1 MVNSTAEGGGVAE
14 LLPTQIALLRSLGVD
29 ARWAVIESPRLEFF
43 QFTKRLHNLVHN
55 AAEAHPT
62 AADRELYEHVN
73 RVEAE
78 ALAQHVQPRDIV
90 LVHDPQ
96 PLALGAYL
104 KEQLGVRAV
113 WRCHI
118 GVNEQ
123 SADTDVAWQFLEPW
137 AAQYDVTVFTLPE
150 YVPPFLRAKAHIIHP
165 SIDPLSHKNRDLSLH
180 TLVGILSDS
189 DLVDPHWPL
198 VAPPFEKRACRVQS
212 DGSLAPAR
220 TPEDIGLLARPIVT
234 QISRWDRL
242 KGFMPLLDAFA
253 LLKTR
258 LAQQPSGAE
267 RTGRRLEVAR
277 MVLAGPDPASV
288 ADDPEAVDVFAELTA
303 RYTGLPEAV
312 RRDIAIVT
320 LPMASRK
327 QNALMVNALQRASDV
342 IAQNSWREAFGLT
355 VAEAMWKRA
364 SVLGSNT
371 AAGVAFQI
379 RDRVDGRL
387 VEDPRDVDSLAHV
400 LAEMLGDTRHLEES
414 GRNGQQRVHDRF
426 LVFSELQLWLVLL
439 SELP

>member
-1 MVNSTAEGGGVAE
+1 
-14 LLPTQIALLRSLGVD
+14 
-29 ARWAVIESPRLEFF
+29 
-43 QFTKRLHNLVHN
+43 
-55 AAEAHPT
+55 
-62 AADRELYEHVN
+62 
-73 RVEAE
+73 
-78 ALAQHVQPRDIV
+78 
-90 LVHDPQ
+90 
-96 PLALGAYL
+96 
-104 KEQLGVRAV
+104 
-113 WRCHI
+113 
-118 GVNEQ
+118 
-123 SADTDVAWQFLEPW
+123 
-137 AAQYDVTVFTLPE
+137 
-150 YVPPFLRAKAHIIHP
+150 
-165 SIDPLSHKNRDLSLH
+165 
-180 TLVGILSDS
+180 
-189 DLVDPHWPL
+189 
-198 VAPPFEKRACRVQS
+198 
-212 DGSLAPAR
+212 
-220 TPEDIGLLARPIVT
+220 
-234 QISRWDRL
+234 
-242 KGFMPLLDAFA
+242 MPLLDAFA